1 MSKKLLGAGTCVL
14 FSLALITGLA
24 NATSI
29 TPGID
34 FSGGSG
40 GTVSFDGTTF
50 AVSSAPISQVENLRT
65 STIFGIS
72 GGTLD
77 FFTAPCDK
85 NCTLGGGISTDS
97 FANGGLLQ
105 IFGTVLGPG
114 TPSGLLLQGTFD
126 DSQSL
131 PQFGQSPCP
140 LTTVTLNSST
150 GNGGFRGC
158 LDISNINSTLLTDLG
173 LPGFDTAG
181 NGFLSELLINIS
193 FNGSTFS
200 GSVSST
206 DLAVTPKAAEP
217 ATLALVGAGLLLLG
231 NLGRKRLL
239 TRHVVRPIGR
249 A

>member
-1 MSKKLLGAGTCVL
+1 MPKNLFGICVL
-14 FSLALITGLA
+14 VISLALITGLGS
-24 NATSI
+24 ATSI

-50 AVSSAPISQVENLRT
+50 AVSSAPISQLENLRT

-140 LTTVTLNSST
+140 VTTVTLNAGT
-150 GNGGFRGC
+150 GKGGFRGC

-173 LPGFDTAG
+173 LPVFDTAG
-181 NGFLSELLINIS
+181 NGYLSELLINIA
-193 FNGSTFS
+193 FNGKTFS
-200 GSVSST
+200 GSVKST

-217 ATLALVGAGLLLLG
+217 ATLALLGTGLLVVGSLAKRKLL
-231 NLGRKRLL
+231 LR
-239 TRHVVRPIGR
+239 
-249 A
+249 